1 MSLRA
6 SLAFFTRLPAG
17 RPDPPPPLEGV
28 MAWLPAVG
36 VVVGLLS
43 GAAVWMASLVLPP
56 AICGILGCLA
66 WAAVTGGLHLDGVA
80 DCGDGLLME
89 ASPERRLEVMRDPRL
104 GTFGAVALFLVLALK
119 AASLGLLAENAART
133 GRLIP
138 LIWACCLAGT
148 AGRCLALAAAGLPSA
163 RPGGLGDTAR
173 RGLSRRHA
181 AVAVLAAIVL
191 AASGGVAGLAAL
203 VAACAV
209 GAGVLLAAVR
219 RLGGVTGDVCGC
231 VIEAG
236 ECAVLCAL
244 CAG

>member
-6 SLAFFTRLPAG
+6 SLAFFTRLPVG
-17 RPDPPPPLEGV
+17 RPEPPPPLEGV

-36 VVVGLLS
+36 VVVGALAGVATGL
-43 GAAVWMASLVLPP
+43 ASLILPP
-56 AICGILGCLA
+56 ALCGILGCLA

-80 DCGDGLLME
+80 DCGDGLPLE

-104 GTFGAVALFLVLALK
+104 GTFGAVALCLVLALK
-119 AASLGLLAENAART
+119 AASLAFLAENAAAT
-133 GRLIP
+133 GGIIP

-148 AGRCLALAAAGLPSA
+148 AGRCLALAAGMLPSA

-173 RGLSRRHA
+173 RGLLRRHA
-181 AVAVLAAIVL
+181 VAAVLACLVL
-191 AASGGVAGLAAL
+191 AGCGGMAGLLAL
-203 VAACAV
+203 GAACAV
-209 GAGVLLAAVR
+209 GAGVLRAAVL